1 MKESVLLLFVL
12 LHANFS
18 LHTAYDESCV
28 DPKAKCVI
36 MAMDLVF
43 MDLDPAAW
51 ENKRSWLIVL
61 SEFYTD
67 DMIYDTNYT
76 PNQDL
81 NNSTDLGMWID
92 KEVIPY
98 FVAFGNVTFNQS
110 SLVRM
115 RPPLPQCMQRPL
127 GGVILEQCQ
136 GPRSLD
142 RRQLTGVMTFML

>member
-1 MKESVLLLFVL
+1 MRELVLLLFVL

-18 LHTAYDESCV
+18 LPTAYDDSCV

-36 MAMDLVF
+36 RAMDSVF

-51 ENKRSWLIVL
+51 DNKTSWLIVL

-67 DMIYDTNYT
+67 DMVYDTNYT
-76 PNQDL
+76 PNEDL

-98 FVAFGNVTFNQS
+98 FVAFGNVTFNQLIFAS
-110 SLVRM
+110 EDETATTTTYAKTTWR
-115 RPPLPQCMQRPL
+115 
-127 GGVILEQCQ
+127 GTLEQCR
-136 GPRSLD
+136 GHRSLGK
-142 RRQLTGVMTFML
+142 R